1 MKYMRI
7 KSYGIQIS
15 VILYGLNALIY
26 VWKTEFHNIK
36 MNLKIHANNLKF
48 QIANK
53 LILQVKREP
62 KKGKVL

>member
-1 MKYMRI
+1 MKYMCI

-15 VILYGLNALIY
+15 VILYGLNAPIY
-26 VWKTEFHNIK
+26 VWKTVFHNIK